1 MRLHIDLGLE
11 TNLLKEETERER
23 VRKQKHSS
31 LSGSHKVSLCLYDI

>member
-11 TNLLKEETERER
+11 TNLLKEEIER

-31 LSGSHKVSLCLYDI
+31 LSGSHKLSLFLYEI

>member
-11 TNLLKEETERER
+11 TNLLKEETEK

-31 LSGSHKVSLCLYDI
+31 LSGSHKMSLCLYDI